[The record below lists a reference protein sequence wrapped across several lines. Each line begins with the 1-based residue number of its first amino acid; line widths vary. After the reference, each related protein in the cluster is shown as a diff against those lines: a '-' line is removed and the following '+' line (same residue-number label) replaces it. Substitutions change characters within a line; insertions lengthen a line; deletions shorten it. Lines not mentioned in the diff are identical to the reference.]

1 MTFIKESMKKGH
13 ALKIIWSIA
22 RQSVHLQQQE
32 DVGREPIRFP
42 LFVLSMN
49 PEQLIRT
56 WVETRLQ
63 EPEWQT
69 YFLVDITVSG
79 GKKVEV
85 FMDGDTGI
93 TLVAC
98 RDMSRYLESLLDE
111 GGQLGEDYTLE
122 VSSPG
127 ATRPL
132 RFIRQYAKHVGRT
145 LEVKLSNGDKI
156 SGALKG
162 VNAEDIMLT
171 ETVKVKGKKKE
182 FLERII
188 PFSDIQESNVK
199 LSFK

>member
-1 MTFIKESMKKGH
+1 M
-13 ALKIIWSIA
+13 
-22 RQSVHLQQQE
+22 
-32 DVGREPIRFP
+32 
-42 LFVLSMN
+42 SMN
-49 PEQLIRT
+49 PEQLIRA

-63 EPEWQT
+63 EPEWQS
-69 YFLVDITVSG
+69 YFLLEIAVTG

-85 FMDGDTGI
+85 YMDGDAGI
-93 TLVAC
+93 TLATC
-98 RDMSRYLESLLDE
+98 RDMSRYLEGLLDE

-145 LEVKLSNGDKI
+145 LQISLQNGDKV
-156 SGALKG
+156 SGVLKA
-162 VNAEDIMLT
+162 VQDDEIVLE
-171 ETVKVKGKKKE
+171 ETIKVKGRKKE
-182 FLERII
+182 IQERSI